1 MTASRKLAAILAAD
15 VVGYSR
21 MMGEDEAGTASLVRE
36 RREAARPIIAAHGGR
51 LFKTMGDGMFVE
63 FPSVVAAVECALAMQ
78 RQMAASNEGALE
90 AKRVLYRIGVHL
102 GDVLLKARISSATAS
117 TSPRGSKA
125 SPNPVACPFR
135 ARRMSTCADGSRRN
149 SSTSEK
155 RRSRTSRGRCMSM
168 PSASTADC
176 SGRAPDAA
184 PSEAGP
190 PRLSIIVLPFA
201 NIGGESEQD
210 YFVDGVTESLTTD
223 LSRIRGSFVIAR
235 NTAFTYRGK
244 ALDITTIGRE
254 LNVRYALEGSVQRS
268 GNRMRINAQL
278 IDVQSGSHLWAE
290 RFERPVTD
298 LFEMQDEIVARI
310 ANTLNAQLIAAEARR
325 AERAPTP
332 DSLDLY
338 FQGEAWVNK
347 GVTFESMN
355 KAHSFFER
363 ALALDPANVDAL
375 AGMSQVEANFAIS
388 LSTDDK
394 AARFAAAEAAATKA
408 LSLAP
413 DHALAHLSLGM
424 VLGFTNRAAQGIAEY
439 ERALALDRNMAGA
452 HALIGQNKLFIGRA
466 EETEAHV
473 LEALRLSPR
482 DPWAYIWLLT
492 AGFAACLLGRNE
504 EAASWFRRSIEANRN
519 FALCHFIH
527 ATVLANIG
535 RMDEAR
541 SELAAGLAL
550 DPGFTIANFQSA
562 VSSDNPLYLEQRAG
576 SSTTCAAP
584 EFPRHERRGL
594 SSAAKIARLGWRGAQ
609 IQREDLF
616 RAP

>member
-21 MMGEDEAGTASLVRE
+21 MMGEDEAGAAALVRE
-36 RREAARPIIAAHGGR
+36 RRETVQPIIAAHSGR
-51 LFKTMGDGMFVE
+51 LFKTMGDGMFIE

-78 RQMAASNEGALE
+78 SQMAAGNEGAPE

-102 GDVLLKARISSATAS
+102 GDVLVEGEDILGDGVNITSRLEGVAEAGGVCISGAAYEHVRGRVEAEFIDLGEKALKNIARPMRVYAVRIE
-117 TSPRGSKA
+117 
-125 SPNPVACPFR
+125 
-135 ARRMSTCADGSRRN
+135 ADGSQ
-149 SSTSEK
+149 
-155 RRSRTSRGRCMSM
+155 
-168 PSASTADC
+168 SA
-176 SGRAPDAA
+176 PPPA
-184 PSEAGP
+184 PSEFGP
-190 PRLSIIVLPFA
+190 PRLSIVVLPFA
-201 NIGGESEQD
+201 NIGGDAEQD

-244 ALDITTIGRE
+244 AFDVTKIGRE

-268 GNRMRINAQL
+268 GNRMRVNAQL
-278 IDVQSGSHLWAE
+278 IDAQSGNHLWAE
-290 RFERPVTD
+290 RFERPMTD

-310 ANTLNAQLIAAEARR
+310 ANTLNAQFVAVEARR

-332 DSLDLY
+332 DSMDLY
-338 FQGEAWVNK
+338 FQGEAWINR

-355 KAHSFFER
+355 KARSFFER
-363 ALALDPANVDAL
+363 ALTLDPANVEAL
-375 AGMSQVEANFAIS
+375 AGMSQVEANLAIS
-388 LSTDDK
+388 LSTSDK
-394 AARFAAAEAAATKA
+394 AARFAAAEAAAAEA

-413 DHALAHLSLGM
+413 DHALAHLSMGM

-482 DPWAYIWLLT
+482 DPWAYIWRLT

-504 EAASWFRRSIEANRN
+504 EAASWFRQSIEANRN
-519 FALCHFIH
+519 FALCHFIY
-527 ATVLANIG
+527 ATALANTG
-535 RMDEAR
+535 RLKEAR
-541 SELAAGLAL
+541 SEVAAGLAL
-550 DPGFTIANFQSA
+550 DRHFSIANFQSA
-562 VSSDNPLYLEQRAG
+562 VWSDNPVYLAQHARVIDEMRRAG
-576 SSTTCAAP
+576 IP
-584 EFPRHERRGL
+584 E
-594 SSAAKIARLGWRGAQ
+594 A
-609 IQREDLF
+609 
-616 RAP
+616 

>member
-36 RREAARPIIAAHGGR
+36 RREAAQPIIAAHGGR
-51 LFKTMGDGMFVE
+51 LFKTMGDGIFVE
-63 FPSVVAAVECALAMQ
+63 FSSVVAAVECALAMQ
-78 RQMAASNEGALE
+78 EQMASGNEAAPE
-90 AKRVLYRIGVHL
+90 RKRVLYRIGVHL
-102 GDVLLKARISSATAS
+102 GDVLVEGDDIIGDGVNIASRLESVAEPGGMCISGA
-117 TSPRGSKA
+117 
-125 SPNPVACPFR
+125 VH
-135 ARRMSTCADGSRRN
+135 
-149 SSTSEK
+149 EHV
-155 RRSRTSRGRCMSM
+155 RGRIEAEFIDLGEKALKNIARPMRVY
-168 PSASTADC
+168 AVRID
-176 SGRAPDAA
+176 SGPYGRTPEAA
-184 PSEAGP
+184 HSEAGP
-190 PRLSIIVLPFA
+190 PRFSIVVLPFA
-201 NIGGESEQD
+201 NIGGDPEQD

-244 ALDITTIGRE
+244 AIDIAKIGRE

-268 GNRMRINAQL
+268 GNRMRINGQL

-310 ANTLNAQLIAAEARR
+310 ANTLNSQLIAAEARR
-325 AERAPTP
+325 AERAPAP

-338 FQGEAWVNK
+338 FQGEAWVNR
-347 GVTFESMN
+347 GVTFESMT
-355 KAHSFFER
+355 KAHSFFQR

-375 AGMSQVEANFAIS
+375 AGMAQVEANFAIS
-388 LSTDDK
+388 LSTNDK
-394 AARFAAAEAAATKA
+394 AARFAAAEAAATEA

-482 DPWAYIWLLT
+482 DPWAYVWLLT

-519 FALCHFIH
+519 FALCRFIH
-527 ATVLANIG
+527 ATVLTNA
-535 RMDEAR
+535 RRVDEAR

-550 DPGFTIANFQSA
+550 DPGFSIANFQSA
-562 VSSDNPLYLEQRAG
+562 VSSDNPLYLEQRA
-576 SSTTCAAP
+576 
-584 EFPRHERRGL
+584 RVVVDMRRAGVPD
-594 SSAAKIARLGWRGAQ
+594 I
-609 IQREDLF
+609 
-616 RAP
+616 

>member
-36 RREAARPIIAAHGGR
+36 RREAAQPIIAAHGGR

-78 RQMAASNEGALE
+78 RQMAASNEGAVE

-102 GDVLLKARISSATAS
+102 GDVLVEGEDILGDGVNIASRLESVADPGGVSISGAAHEH
-117 TSPRGSKA
+117 
-125 SPNPVACPFR
+125 V
-135 ARRMSTCADGSRRN
+135 
-149 SSTSEK
+149 
-155 RRSRTSRGRCMSM
+155 RGRIEAEFIDLGEKALKNIARPVRVYAVRVDAG
-168 PSASTADC
+168 PSGSPLRT
-176 SGRAPDAA
+176 A

-201 NIGGESEQD
+201 NIGGDSEQD

-244 ALDITTIGRE
+244 AFDVTQIGRE

-278 IDVQSGSHLWAE
+278 IDAQSGSHLWAE

-347 GVTFESMN
+347 GVTFEN
-355 KAHSFFER
+355 LTKARAFFER
-363 ALALDPANVDAL
+363 ALALDPANVDAI
-375 AGMSQVEANFAIS
+375 AGMAQVEANFAIS

-394 AARFAAAEAAATKA
+394 AARFAAAEASATKA

-413 DHALAHLSLGM
+413 DHALAHLTLGM
-424 VLGFTNRAAQGIAEY
+424 VLGFTNRAIQGIAEY

-452 HALIGQNKLFIGRA
+452 HSLIGQNKLFIGRA
-466 EETEAHV
+466 EESEAHV

-519 FALCHFIH
+519 FALCHFIYG
-527 ATVLANIG
+527 TVLANIG

-562 VSSDNPLYLEQRAG
+562 VSSDNLVYLEQRARIIDDMRRAG
-576 SSTTCAAP
+576 IP
-584 EFPRHERRGL
+584 E
-594 SSAAKIARLGWRGAQ
+594 A
-609 IQREDLF
+609 
-616 RAP
+616 

>member
-36 RREAARPIIAAHGGR
+36 RREAAQPIIAAHSGR

-63 FPSVVAAVECALAMQ
+63 FASVVAAVECALAMQ
-78 RQMAASNEGALE
+78 RQTAASNDGALE

-102 GDVLLKARISSATAS
+102 GDVLVEGEDILGDGVNIASRLEGVAEPGGVSISSAAHEH
-117 TSPRGSKA
+117 
-125 SPNPVACPFR
+125 V
-135 ARRMSTCADGSRRN
+135 
-149 SSTSEK
+149 
-155 RRSRTSRGRCMSM
+155 RGRVDAEFIDLGEKALKNIARPMRVYAVRVDSG
-168 PSASTADC
+168 P
-176 SGRAPDAA
+176 SGRALEAA
-184 PSEAGP
+184 HSEFGL
-190 PRLSIIVLPFA
+190 PRLSIVVLPFA
-201 NIGGESEQD
+201 NIGGDSEQD

-244 ALDITTIGRE
+244 AVDVTKIGRE

-338 FQGEAWVNK
+338 FQGEAWVNR
-347 GVTFESMN
+347 GVTYEN
-355 KAHSFFER
+355 LTKARSFFER

-375 AGMSQVEANFAIS
+375 AGMAQVEANFAIS

-394 AARFAAAEAAATKA
+394 AARFAAAEAAATRA

-452 HALIGQNKLFIGRA
+452 HALIGQNKLFIGLA

-482 DPWAYIWLLT
+482 DPWAYVWLLT

-519 FALCHFIH
+519 FALCRFIH
-527 ATVLANIG
+527 ATVLTNAG
-535 RMDEAR
+535 RTDEAR
-541 SELAAGLAL
+541 SELTAGMAL

-562 VSSDNPLYLEQRAG
+562 VSSDNSVYLAQRARIIDDMRRAG
-576 SSTTCAAP
+576 VP
-584 EFPRHERRGL
+584 E
-594 SSAAKIARLGWRGAQ
+594 A
-609 IQREDLF
+609 
-616 RAP
+616 

>member
-36 RREAARPIIAAHGGR
+36 RREAAQPIIAAHGGR

-78 RQMAASNEGALE
+78 RQMAASNEGAVE

-102 GDVLLKARISSATAS
+102 GDVLVEGEDILGDGVNIASRLESVADPGGVSISGAAHEH
-117 TSPRGSKA
+117 
-125 SPNPVACPFR
+125 V
-135 ARRMSTCADGSRRN
+135 
-149 SSTSEK
+149 
-155 RRSRTSRGRCMSM
+155 RGRIEAEFIDLGEKTLKNIARPVRVYAVRVDAG
-168 PSASTADC
+168 PSGSPLRT
-176 SGRAPDAA
+176 A

-201 NIGGESEQD
+201 NIGGDSEQD

-244 ALDITTIGRE
+244 AFDVTQIGRE

-278 IDVQSGSHLWAE
+278 IDAQSGSHLWAE

-347 GVTFESMN
+347 GVTFEN
-355 KAHSFFER
+355 LTKARAFFER
-363 ALALDPANVDAL
+363 ALALDPANVDAI
-375 AGMSQVEANFAIS
+375 AGMAQVEANFAIS

-394 AARFAAAEAAATKA
+394 AARFAAAEASATKA

-413 DHALAHLSLGM
+413 DHALAHLTLGM
-424 VLGFTNRAAQGIAEY
+424 VLGFTNRAIQGIAEY

-452 HALIGQNKLFIGRA
+452 HSLIGQNKLFIGRA
-466 EETEAHV
+466 EESEAHV

-519 FALCHFIH
+519 FALCHFIYG
-527 ATVLANIG
+527 TVLANIG

-562 VSSDNPLYLEQRAG
+562 VSSDNLVYLEQRSRIIDDMRRAG
-576 SSTTCAAP
+576 IP
-584 EFPRHERRGL
+584 E
-594 SSAAKIARLGWRGAQ
+594 A
-609 IQREDLF
+609 
-616 RAP
+616 

>member
-21 MMGEDEAGTASLVRE
+21 MMGQDEAGVAALVRE
-36 RREAARPIIAAHGGR
+36 RRETVQPIIAAHGGR

-78 RQMAASNEGALE
+78 RQMAVGNEGAPE
-90 AKRVLYRIGVHL
+90 AKRVVYRIGVHL
-102 GDVLLKARISSATAS
+102 GDVLVEGEDIL
-117 TSPRGSKA
+117 G
-125 SPNPVACPFR
+125 
-135 ARRMSTCADGSRRN
+135 DGVN
-149 SSTSEK
+149 I
-155 RRSRTSRGRCMSM
+155 TSRLEGVAEAGGVCISGAAYEHVRGRVEAEFIDLGEKALKNIARPVRVYAVRINSD
-168 PSASTADC
+168 ASEP
-176 SGRAPDAA
+176 APHPA
-184 PSEAGP
+184 PSEGEP
-190 PRLSIIVLPFA
+190 PRLSIVVLPFA
-201 NIGGESEQD
+201 NIGGDSEQD

-244 ALDITTIGRE
+244 ALEITKIGRE

-278 IDVQSGSHLWAE
+278 IDAQSGSHLWAE

-325 AERAPTP
+325 AERAPAP
-332 DSLDLY
+332 DSMDLY

-347 GVTFESMN
+347 GVTFETMS
-355 KAHSFFER
+355 KAHAFFER
-363 ALALDPANVDAL
+363 ALTLDPANIDAL
-375 AGMSQVEANFAIS
+375 VSMAQVEANFAIS
-388 LSTDDK
+388 LSTTDR
-394 AARFAAAEAAATKA
+394 AARFAAAEAAATRA
-408 LSLAP
+408 LSFAP
-413 DHALAHLSLGM
+413 DHAHAHLCMGM

-482 DPWAYIWLLT
+482 DPWAYVWLLT
-492 AGFAACLLGRNE
+492 AGFAACLLGRDE
-504 EAASWFRRSIEANRN
+504 EAASWFRQSIEANRN
-519 FALCHFIH
+519 FALCRFIH
-527 ATVLANIG
+527 ATVLANSG

-541 SELAAGLAL
+541 SELAAGLDF
-550 DPGFTIANFQSA
+550 DPGFSIANFQSA
-562 VSSDNPLYLEQRAG
+562 VSSNNPVYLEQRARVI
-576 SSTTCAAP
+576 AAM
-584 EFPRHERRGL
+584 RRAGIPQ
-594 SSAAKIARLGWRGAQ
+594 A
-609 IQREDLF
+609 
-616 RAP
+616 

>member
-36 RREAARPIIAAHGGR
+36 RREAAQPIIDAHGGR
-51 LFKTMGDGMFVE
+51 LFKTMGDGMFIE

-78 RQMAASNEGALE
+78 GQMAAGNEGALE

-102 GDVLLKARISSATAS
+102 GDVLVEGEDILGDGVNITSRLEGVAEAGGVCISGAAYEHVRGRVEAEFIDLGEKALKNIAR
-117 TSPRGSKA
+117 
-125 SPNPVACPFR
+125 PVHVYAVR
-135 ARRMSTCADGSRRN
+135 IEADGSQ
-149 SSTSEK
+149 
-155 RRSRTSRGRCMSM
+155 
-168 PSASTADC
+168 
-176 SGRAPDAA
+176 RAPHPA
-184 PSEAGP
+184 PSEVEP
-190 PRLSIIVLPFA
+190 PRLSIVVLPFA
-201 NIGGESEQD
+201 NIGGDTEQD

-244 ALDITTIGRE
+244 AFDVAKIGRE

-268 GNRMRINAQL
+268 GNRMRVNAQL
-278 IDVQSGSHLWAE
+278 IDAQSGNHLWAE
-290 RFERPVTD
+290 RFERPMTD

-310 ANTLNAQLIAAEARR
+310 ANTLNAQLVAVEARR

-338 FQGEAWVNK
+338 FQGEAWVNR

-355 KAHSFFER
+355 KARSFFER
-363 ALALDPANVDAL
+363 ALTLDPANVEAL

-388 LSTDDK
+388 LSTNDK
-394 AARFAAAEAAATKA
+394 AARFAAAEAAAAEA

-413 DHALAHLSLGM
+413 DHALAHLTMGM

-482 DPWAYIWLLT
+482 DPWAYIWRLT
-492 AGFAACLLGRNE
+492 AGLRG
-504 EAASWFRRSIEANRN
+504 
-519 FALCHFIH
+519 
-527 ATVLANIG
+527 VP
-535 RMDEAR
+535 AR
-541 SELAAGLAL
+541 
-550 DPGFTIANFQSA
+550 
-562 VSSDNPLYLEQRAG
+562 
-576 SSTTCAAP
+576 
-584 EFPRHERRGL
+584 PR
-594 SSAAKIARLGWRGAQ
+594 
-609 IQREDLF
+609 
-616 RAP
+616 

>member
-21 MMGEDEAGTASLVRE
+21 MMGEDEAGAAALVRE
-36 RREAARPIIAAHGGR
+36 RRETVQPIIAAYSGR

-78 RQMAASNEGALE
+78 RQMAVGNEAALE

-102 GDVLLKARISSATAS
+102 GDVLVEGEDILGDGVNITSRLEGVAEAGGVCISGAAYEHVRGRIEAEFIDLGEKALKNIAR
-117 TSPRGSKA
+117 
-125 SPNPVACPFR
+125 PVHVYAVR
-135 ARRMSTCADGSRRN
+135 IEADGSQ
-149 SSTSEK
+149 
-155 RRSRTSRGRCMSM
+155 
-168 PSASTADC
+168 
-176 SGRAPDAA
+176 RAPHPA
-184 PSEAGP
+184 PPEFGP
-190 PRLSIIVLPFA
+190 PRLSIVVLPFA
-201 NIGGESEQD
+201 NIGGDAEQD

-244 ALDITTIGRE
+244 AFDVTKIGRE

-268 GNRMRINAQL
+268 GNRMRVNAQL
-278 IDVQSGSHLWAE
+278 IDAQSGNHLWAE

-325 AERAPTP
+325 AERAPAP

-338 FQGEAWVNK
+338 FQGEAWVNR
-347 GVTFESMN
+347 GVTFESLS
-355 KAHSFFER
+355 KARSFFER
-363 ALALDPANVDAL
+363 ALTLDPANVDAL
-375 AGMSQVEANFAIS
+375 AGMAQVEANFAIS

-394 AARFAAAEAAATKA
+394 AARFAAAESAATEA

-466 EETEAHV
+466 KETEAHV

-482 DPWAYIWLLT
+482 DPWAYVWLLT

-519 FALCHFIH
+519 FALCRFIH
-527 ATVLANIG
+527 ATVLANSG

-562 VSSDNPLYLEQRAG
+562 VSSNNPLYLQQRARVIDEMRRAG
-576 SSTTCAAP
+576 IP
-584 EFPRHERRGL
+584 E
-594 SSAAKIARLGWRGAQ
+594 A
-609 IQREDLF
+609 
-616 RAP
+616 

>member
-21 MMGEDEAGTASLVRE
+21 MIGEDEAGTASLVRE
-36 RREAARPIIAAHGGR
+36 RREAAQPIIAAHGGR

-63 FPSVVAAVECALAMQ
+63 FPSVVAAVECALAIQ

-102 GDVLLKARISSATAS
+102 GDVLVEGEDILGDGVNIASRLESVAEPGGVSISGAAHEH
-117 TSPRGSKA
+117 
-125 SPNPVACPFR
+125 V
-135 ARRMSTCADGSRRN
+135 
-149 SSTSEK
+149 
-155 RRSRTSRGRCMSM
+155 RGRLEAEFIDLGEKALKNIARPVRVYAARVDAG
-168 PSASTADC
+168 PSGPAL
-176 SGRAPDAA
+176 GAA
-184 PSEAGP
+184 HSEAGR
-190 PRLSIIVLPFA
+190 PRLSMIVLPFA
-201 NIGGESEQD
+201 NIGGDSEQD

-244 ALDITTIGRE
+244 ALDVTQIGRE

-268 GNRMRINAQL
+268 GNRMRVNAQL
-278 IDVQSGSHLWAE
+278 IDAQNGNHLWAE

-338 FQGEAWVNK
+338 FQGEAWVNR
-347 GVTFESMN
+347 GVTFEN
-355 KAHSFFER
+355 LTKARSFFER

-375 AGMSQVEANFAIS
+375 AGMAQVEANFAIS

-394 AARFAAAEAAATKA
+394 AARFAAAEAAATRA

-452 HALIGQNKLFIGRA
+452 HSLIGQNKLFIGRA
-466 EETEAHV
+466 EESEAHV

-519 FALCHFIH
+519 FALCHFIYG
-527 ATVLANIG
+527 TVLANIG

-562 VSSDNPLYLEQRAG
+562 VSSDNPVYLEQRARIIVDMRRAG
-576 SSTTCAAP
+576 IP
-584 EFPRHERRGL
+584 E
-594 SSAAKIARLGWRGAQ
+594 A
-609 IQREDLF
+609 
-616 RAP
+616 

>member
-21 MMGEDEAGTASLVRE
+21 MMGEDEAGAAALVRE
-36 RREAARPIIAAHGGR
+36 RRETVQPIIAAHSGR
-51 LFKTMGDGMFVE
+51 LFKTMGDGMFIE

-78 RQMAASNEGALE
+78 RQMAADNEGAVE

-102 GDVLLKARISSATAS
+102 GDVLVEGDDILGDGVNITSRLEGVAEAGGVCISGAAYEHVRGRVEAEFIDLGEKALKNITRPVHVYAVRIE
-117 TSPRGSKA
+117 
-125 SPNPVACPFR
+125 
-135 ARRMSTCADGSRRN
+135 ADGSQ
-149 SSTSEK
+149 
-155 RRSRTSRGRCMSM
+155 
-168 PSASTADC
+168 
-176 SGRAPDAA
+176 RAPHPASSDV
-184 PSEAGP
+184 EP
-190 PRLSIIVLPFA
+190 PRLSIVVLPFA
-201 NIGGESEQD
+201 NIGGDTEQD

-235 NTAFTYRGK
+235 NTAFTFRGK
-244 ALDITTIGRE
+244 AFDVTKIGRE

-268 GNRMRINAQL
+268 GNRMRVNAQL
-278 IDVQSGSHLWAE
+278 IDAQSGNHLWAE
-290 RFERPVTD
+290 RFERPMTD

-310 ANTLNAQLIAAEARR
+310 ANTLNAQLVAVEARR
-325 AERAPTP
+325 AEGAPAP

-347 GVTFESMN
+347 GVTFETMN

-363 ALALDPANVDAL
+363 ALALDPSNVDAL
-375 AGMSQVEANFAIS
+375 AGMAQVEANFAIS

-394 AARFAAAEAAATKA
+394 AARFAAAEAAATRA

-452 HALIGQNKLFIGRA
+452 HSLIGQNKLFIGRA
-466 EETEAHV
+466 EESEAHV

-504 EAASWFRRSIEANRN
+504 EAASWFRQSIEANRN
-519 FALCHFIH
+519 FALCHFIY
-527 ATVLANIG
+527 ATALANMG

-541 SELAAGLAL
+541 SEVVAGLAL
-550 DPGFTIANFQSA
+550 DRHFSIANFQSA
-562 VSSDNPLYLEQRAG
+562 VWSDNPVYLAQHARVINDMGRAG
-576 SSTTCAAP
+576 IP
-584 EFPRHERRGL
+584 ET
-594 SSAAKIARLGWRGAQ
+594 
-609 IQREDLF
+609 
-616 RAP
+616 

>member
-21 MMGEDEAGTASLVRE
+21 MMGEDEAGAAALVRE
-36 RREAARPIIAAHGGR
+36 RRETVQPIIAAHSGR
-51 LFKTMGDGMFVE
+51 LFKTTGDGMFIE

-78 RQMAASNEGALE
+78 SQMAAGNEGAPE

-102 GDVLLKARISSATAS
+102 GDVLVEGEDILGDGVNITSRLEGVAEAGGVCISGAAYEHVRGRVEAEFIDLGEKALKNIAR
-117 TSPRGSKA
+117 
-125 SPNPVACPFR
+125 PVHVYAVR
-135 ARRMSTCADGSRRN
+135 IEADGSQ
-149 SSTSEK
+149 
-155 RRSRTSRGRCMSM
+155 
-168 PSASTADC
+168 SA
-176 SGRAPDAA
+176 PPPA
-184 PSEAGP
+184 PSEFGP
-190 PRLSIIVLPFA
+190 PRLSIVVLPFA
-201 NIGGESEQD
+201 NIGGDAEQD

-244 ALDITTIGRE
+244 AFDVTKIGRE

-268 GNRMRINAQL
+268 GNRMRVNAQL
-278 IDVQSGSHLWAE
+278 IDAQSGNHLWAE
-290 RFERPVTD
+290 RFERPMTD

-310 ANTLNAQLIAAEARR
+310 ANTLNAQFVAVEARR

-332 DSLDLY
+332 DSMDLY
-338 FQGEAWVNK
+338 FQGEAWINR

-355 KAHSFFER
+355 KARSFFER
-363 ALALDPANVDAL
+363 ALTLDPANVEAL
-375 AGMSQVEANFAIS
+375 AGMSQVEANLAIS
-388 LSTDDK
+388 LSTSDK
-394 AARFAAAEAAATKA
+394 AARFAAAEAAAAEA

-413 DHALAHLSLGM
+413 DHALAHLSMGM

-482 DPWAYIWLLT
+482 DPWAYIWRLT

-504 EAASWFRRSIEANRN
+504 EAASWFRQSIEANRN
-519 FALCHFIH
+519 FALCHFIY
-527 ATVLANIG
+527 ATALANTG
-535 RMDEAR
+535 RLKEAR
-541 SELAAGLAL
+541 SEVAAGLAL
-550 DPGFTIANFQSA
+550 DRHFSIANFQSA
-562 VSSDNPLYLEQRAG
+562 VWSDNPVYLAQHARVIDEMRRAG
-576 SSTTCAAP
+576 IP
-584 EFPRHERRGL
+584 E
-594 SSAAKIARLGWRGAQ
+594 A
-609 IQREDLF
+609 
-616 RAP
+616 

>member
-1 MTASRKLAAILAAD
+1 MTAFRKLAAILAAD

-21 MMGEDEAGTASLVRE
+21 MMGEDEAGTASLVAE
-36 RREAARPIIAAHGGR
+36 RREAVLPIIAAHGGR
-51 LFKTMGDGMFVE
+51 LFKTMGDGMLVE
-63 FPSVVAAVECALAMQ
+63 FASVVAAVECALAMQ
-78 RQMAASNEGALE
+78 KQMAARNEGALE
-90 AKRVLYRIGVHL
+90 TKRILYRIGVHL
-102 GDVLLKARISSATAS
+102 GDVLVEGQDILGEGVNIASRLESVAEPGGVCISGAAFEH
-117 TSPRGSKA
+117 
-125 SPNPVACPFR
+125 V
-135 ARRMSTCADGSRRN
+135 
-149 SSTSEK
+149 
-155 RRSRTSRGRCMSM
+155 RGRIEAAFFDLGEKALKNIAR
-168 PSASTADC
+168 PVRVYAAGAEAAP
-176 SGRAPDAA
+176 SGRALDSA

-201 NIGGESEQD
+201 NIGGDSEQD

-235 NTAFTYRGK
+235 NTAFTYGGK
-244 ALDITTIGRE
+244 ANDVARIGHE

-268 GNRMRINAQL
+268 GNRMRVNAQL
-278 IDVQSGSHLWAE
+278 IDAQSGNHLWAE

-310 ANTLNAQLIAAEARR
+310 ANTLNAQLIAVEARR
-325 AERAPTP
+325 AERAPAP
-332 DSLDLY
+332 DSMDLY

-347 GVTFESMN
+347 GVTFESMA
-355 KAHSFFER
+355 KARGFFER

-375 AGMSQVEANFAIS
+375 AGMAQVEANFAIS
-388 LSTDDK
+388 LSTSDK
-394 AARFAAAEAAATKA
+394 AMRFAAAEAAATKA
-408 LSLAP
+408 LSLAS

-473 LEALRLSPR
+473 QEALRLSPR
-482 DPWAYIWLLT
+482 DPWAYVWLLT
-492 AGFAACLLGRNE
+492 AGFAACLLGRDE

-519 FALCHFIH
+519 FALCRFIH
-527 ATVLANIG
+527 ATVLANMG
-535 RMDEAR
+535 RTDEAR

-562 VSSDNPLYLEQRAG
+562 VSSDNSLYLAQRARIIDDMRLAG
-576 SSTTCAAP
+576 VP
-584 EFPRHERRGL
+584 E
-594 SSAAKIARLGWRGAQ
+594 A
-609 IQREDLF
+609 
-616 RAP
+616 

>member
-21 MMGEDEAGTASLVRE
+21 MMGEDEAGAAALVRE
-36 RREAARPIIAAHGGR
+36 RRETAQPIIAAHSGR

-78 RQMAASNEGALE
+78 RQMAAGNEGALE

-102 GDVLLKARISSATAS
+102 GDVLVEGEDILGDGVNITSRLEGVAEAGGVCISGAAYEHVRGRVEAEFIDLGEKALKNIAR
-117 TSPRGSKA
+117 
-125 SPNPVACPFR
+125 PVHVYAVR
-135 ARRMSTCADGSRRN
+135 IEADGSQ
-149 SSTSEK
+149 
-155 RRSRTSRGRCMSM
+155 
-168 PSASTADC
+168 
-176 SGRAPDAA
+176 RAPHPA
-184 PSEAGP
+184 PSEVGP
-190 PRLSIIVLPFA
+190 PRLSIVVLPFA
-201 NIGGESEQD
+201 NIGGDAEQD

-244 ALDITTIGRE
+244 ALDVTKIGRE

-278 IDVQSGSHLWAE
+278 IDAQSGNHLWAE
-290 RFERPVTD
+290 RFERPMTD

-310 ANTLNAQLIAAEARR
+310 ANTLNAQLVAVEARR
-325 AERAPTP
+325 AERAPAP

-363 ALALDPANVDAL
+363 ALALDPTNVDAL
-375 AGMSQVEANFAIS
+375 AGMAQVEANFAIS
-388 LSTDDK
+388 LSTNDK
-394 AARFAAAEAAATKA
+394 AARFAAAEEAATKA

-413 DHALAHLSLGM
+413 DHAPAHVSLGM

-482 DPWAYIWLLT
+482 DPWAYIWRLT

-504 EAASWFRRSIEANRN
+504 EAASWFRQSIEANRN
-519 FALCHFIH
+519 FALCRFIH
-527 ATVLANIG
+527 ATVLANSG
-535 RMDEAR
+535 RTDEAR
-541 SELAAGLAL
+541 SELTAGLAL

-562 VSSDNPLYLEQRAG
+562 VSSDNPLYLAQRARIIDDMRRAG
-576 SSTTCAAP
+576 IP
-584 EFPRHERRGL
+584 E
-594 SSAAKIARLGWRGAQ
+594 A
-609 IQREDLF
+609 
-616 RAP
+616 

>member
-1 MTASRKLAAILAAD
+1 MAASRKLAAILAAD

-21 MMGEDEAGTASLVRE
+21 MMGEDEAGTASLVAE
-36 RREAARPIIAAHGGR
+36 RREVVLPIIAAHGGR
-51 LFKTMGDGMFVE
+51 LFKTMGDGMLVE
-63 FPSVVAAVECALAMQ
+63 FASVVAAVECALAMQ
-78 RQMAASNEGALE
+78 KKMAVGNEGAAE

-102 GDVLLKARISSATAS
+102 GDVLVEGLDILGEGVNIASRLESVAEPGGVCISASAFDH
-117 TSPRGSKA
+117 
-125 SPNPVACPFR
+125 V
-135 ARRMSTCADGSRRN
+135 
-149 SSTSEK
+149 
-155 RRSRTSRGRCMSM
+155 RGRIEAEFLDLGEKTLKNIAR
-168 PSASTADC
+168 PVRVYAA
-176 SGRAPDAA
+176 GAEAA
-184 PSEAGP
+184 PSARRLDSAPAEAGP

-201 NIGGESEQD
+201 NIGGNSEQE

-235 NTAFTYRGK
+235 NTAFTYAGK
-244 ALDITTIGRE
+244 ANDITRIGRE
-254 LNVRYALEGSVQRS
+254 LHVRYALEGSVQRS
-268 GNRMRINAQL
+268 GNRMRVNAQL
-278 IDVQSGSHLWAE
+278 IDAQTGSHLWAE

-310 ANTLNAQLIAAEARR
+310 ANTLNAQLIAVEARR
-325 AERAPTP
+325 AERAPAP
-332 DSLDLY
+332 NSMDLY

-347 GVTFESMN
+347 GVTLESMSQ
-355 KAHSFFER
+355 ARSFFER

-375 AGMSQVEANFAIS
+375 AGLSQVEANLAIS
-388 LSTDDK
+388 VSATDK
-394 AARFAAAEAAATKA
+394 PARFAAAEAAAAEA

-413 DHALAHLSLGM
+413 DHALAHLCMGM

-492 AGFAACLLGRNE
+492 AGFAACLLGRDE

-519 FALCHFIH
+519 FALCRFIH
-527 ATVLANIG
+527 ATVLAHAG
-535 RMDEAR
+535 RTDEAR

-550 DPGFTIANFQSA
+550 DPGFTIANFRFA
-562 VSSDNPLYLEQRAG
+562 VSSDNALYLAQRARIIDDMRLAG
-576 SSTTCAAP
+576 VP
-584 EFPRHERRGL
+584 E
-594 SSAAKIARLGWRGAQ
+594 A
-609 IQREDLF
+609 
-616 RAP
+616 

>member
-36 RREAARPIIAAHGGR
+36 RREAAQPIIAAHGGR

-78 RQMAASNEGALE
+78 RQTAASNEGALE

-102 GDVLLKARISSATAS
+102 GDVLVEGEDILGDGVNIAS
-117 TSPRGSKA
+117 RLES
-125 SPNPVACPFR
+125 VAEPGGVSVSG
-135 ARRMSTCADGSRRN
+135 AAH
-149 SSTSEK
+149 EHV
-155 RRSRTSRGRCMSM
+155 RGRIDAEFIDLGEKALKNIARPVRVYAVRVDAG
-168 PSASTADC
+168 PSGPALE
-176 SGRAPDAA
+176 AA
-184 PSEAGP
+184 HSEVGP
-190 PRLSIIVLPFA
+190 PRLSMIVLPFA
-201 NIGGESEQD
+201 NIGGDSEQD

-244 ALDITTIGRE
+244 AFDVTQIGRE
-254 LNVRYALEGSVQRS
+254 LNVRYALEGSAQRS
-268 GNRMRINAQL
+268 GNRMRVNAQL
-278 IDVQSGSHLWAE
+278 IDAQSGSHLWAE

-338 FQGEAWVNK
+338 FQGEAWVNR
-347 GVTFESMN
+347 GVTFENLS
-355 KAHSFFER
+355 KARSFFER

-375 AGMSQVEANFAIS
+375 AGVSQVEANLAIS
-388 LSTDDK
+388 VSTDDK
-394 AARFAAAEAAATKA
+394 AARFAAAEAAATRA

-452 HALIGQNKLFIGRA
+452 HSLIGQNKLFIGRA
-466 EETEAHV
+466 EESEAHV

-519 FALCHFIH
+519 FALCHFIYG
-527 ATVLANIG
+527 TVLANIG

-562 VSSDNPLYLEQRAG
+562 VSSDNPVYLEQRARIIVDMRRAG
-576 SSTTCAAP
+576 IP
-584 EFPRHERRGL
+584 E
-594 SSAAKIARLGWRGAQ
+594 A
-609 IQREDLF
+609 
-616 RAP
+616 

>member
-36 RREAARPIIAAHGGR
+36 RREAAQPIIAAHGGR

-78 RQMAASNEGALE
+78 RQMAASNEGAVE

-102 GDVLLKARISSATAS
+102 GDVLVEGEDILGDGVNIASRLESVADPGGVSISGAAHEH
-117 TSPRGSKA
+117 
-125 SPNPVACPFR
+125 V
-135 ARRMSTCADGSRRN
+135 
-149 SSTSEK
+149 
-155 RRSRTSRGRCMSM
+155 RGRIEAEFIDLGEKALKNIARPVRVYAVRVDAG
-168 PSASTADC
+168 PSGSPLRT
-176 SGRAPDAA
+176 A

-201 NIGGESEQD
+201 NIGGDSEQD
-210 YFVDGVTESLTTD
+210 YFVDGVTESLPTD

-244 ALDITTIGRE
+244 AFDVTQIGRE

-278 IDVQSGSHLWAE
+278 IDAQSGSHLWAE

-347 GVTFESMN
+347 GVTFEN
-355 KAHSFFER
+355 LTKARAFFER
-363 ALALDPANVDAL
+363 ALALDPANVDAI
-375 AGMSQVEANFAIS
+375 AGMAQVEANFAIS

-394 AARFAAAEAAATKA
+394 AARFAAAEASATKA

-413 DHALAHLSLGM
+413 DHALAHLTLGM
-424 VLGFTNRAAQGIAEY
+424 VLGFTNRAIQGIAEY

-452 HALIGQNKLFIGRA
+452 HSLIGQNKLFIGRA
-466 EETEAHV
+466 EESEAHV

-519 FALCHFIH
+519 FALCHFIYG
-527 ATVLANIG
+527 TVLANIG

-562 VSSDNPLYLEQRAG
+562 VSSDNLVYLEQRARIIDDMRRAG
-576 SSTTCAAP
+576 IP
-584 EFPRHERRGL
+584 E
-594 SSAAKIARLGWRGAQ
+594 A
-609 IQREDLF
+609 
-616 RAP
+616 

>member
-36 RREAARPIIAAHGGR
+36 RREAAQPIIAAHGGR

-78 RQMAASNEGALE
+78 RQMAASNEGAVE

-102 GDVLLKARISSATAS
+102 GDVLVEGEDILGDGVNIASRLESVADPGGVSISGAAHEH
-117 TSPRGSKA
+117 
-125 SPNPVACPFR
+125 V
-135 ARRMSTCADGSRRN
+135 
-149 SSTSEK
+149 
-155 RRSRTSRGRCMSM
+155 RGRIEAEFIDLGEKALKNIARPVRVYAVRVDAG
-168 PSASTADC
+168 PSGSPLRT
-176 SGRAPDAA
+176 A

-201 NIGGESEQD
+201 NIGGDSEQD

-244 ALDITTIGRE
+244 AFDVTQIGRE

-278 IDVQSGSHLWAE
+278 IDAQSGSHLWAE

-338 FQGEAWVNK
+338 FQGQAWVSK
-347 GVTFESMN
+347 GVTFETLT
-355 KAHSFFER
+355 KARAFFER
-363 ALALDPANVDAL
+363 ALALDPANVDAI
-375 AGMSQVEANFAIS
+375 AGMAQVEANFAIS

-394 AARFAAAEAAATKA
+394 AARFAAAEASATKA

-413 DHALAHLSLGM
+413 DHALAHLTLGM
-424 VLGFTNRAAQGIAEY
+424 VLGFTNRAIQGIAEY

-452 HALIGQNKLFIGRA
+452 HSLIGQNKLFIGRA
-466 EETEAHV
+466 EESEAHV

-519 FALCHFIH
+519 FALCHFIYG
-527 ATVLANIG
+527 TVLANIG

-562 VSSDNPLYLEQRAG
+562 VSSDNLVYLEQRSRIIDDMRRAG
-576 SSTTCAAP
+576 IP
-584 EFPRHERRGL
+584 E
-594 SSAAKIARLGWRGAQ
+594 A
-609 IQREDLF
+609 
-616 RAP
+616 

>member
-21 MMGEDEAGTASLVRE
+21 MMGEDEAGAAALVRE
-36 RREAARPIIAAHGGR
+36 RRETVQPIIAAHSGR

-78 RQMAASNEGALE
+78 RQMAAGNEGALE

-102 GDVLLKARISSATAS
+102 GDVLVEGEDILGDGVNITSRLEGVAEAGGVCISGAAYEHVRGRVEAEFIDLGEKALKNIAR
-117 TSPRGSKA
+117 
-125 SPNPVACPFR
+125 PVHVYAVR
-135 ARRMSTCADGSRRN
+135 IEADGSQ
-149 SSTSEK
+149 
-155 RRSRTSRGRCMSM
+155 G
-168 PSASTADC
+168 
-176 SGRAPDAA
+176 APHPA
-184 PSEAGP
+184 PSEFGP
-190 PRLSIIVLPFA
+190 PRLSIVVLPFA
-201 NIGGESEQD
+201 NIGGDSEQD

-235 NTAFTYRGK
+235 NTAFTFRGRAFDVTK
-244 ALDITTIGRE
+244 IGRE

-268 GNRMRINAQL
+268 GNRMRVNAQL
-278 IDVQSGSHLWAE
+278 IDAQNGNHLWAE
-290 RFERPVTD
+290 RFERPMTD

-310 ANTLNAQLIAAEARR
+310 ANTLNAQLVAVEARR

-375 AGMSQVEANFAIS
+375 AGMAQVEANFAIS
-388 LSTDDK
+388 LSTNDK
-394 AARFAAAEAAATKA
+394 AARFAAAEEAAAKA

-413 DHALAHLSLGM
+413 DHAPAHVSLGM
-424 VLGFTNRAAQGIAEY
+424 ILGFTNRAAQGIAEY

-482 DPWAYIWLLT
+482 DPWAYIWRLT

-504 EAASWFRRSIEANRN
+504 EAASWFRQSIEANRN
-519 FALCHFIH
+519 FALCRFIH
-527 ATVLANIG
+527 ATVLANSG

-541 SELAAGLAL
+541 SELTAGLAL
-550 DPGFTIANFQSA
+550 DPGFTIVNFQSA
-562 VSSDNPLYLEQRAG
+562 VSSDNPLYLQQRARVIDEMRRAG
-576 SSTTCAAP
+576 IP
-584 EFPRHERRGL
+584 E
-594 SSAAKIARLGWRGAQ
+594 A
-609 IQREDLF
+609 
-616 RAP
+616 

>member
-21 MMGEDEAGTASLVRE
+21 MMGEDETGTASLVRE
-36 RREAARPIIAAHGGR
+36 RQEAAQPIIAAHGGR

-78 RQMAASNEGALE
+78 RQMAASNEGALG
-90 AKRVLYRIGVHL
+90 AKRVVYRIGVHL
-102 GDVLLKARISSATAS
+102 GDVLVEGEDILGDGVNIASRIES
-117 TSPRGSKA
+117 
-125 SPNPVACPFR
+125 VAEPGGVSVSG
-135 ARRMSTCADGSRRN
+135 AAH
-149 SSTSEK
+149 EHV
-155 RRSRTSRGRCMSM
+155 RGRI
-168 PSASTADC
+168 
-176 SGRAPDAA
+176 DAQFIDLGEKA
-184 PSEAGP
+184 LKNIARPVRVYAVRVDAGPPGPALVAAHSEAGP
-190 PRLSIIVLPFA
+190 PHLSMIVLPFA
-201 NIGGESEQD
+201 NIGGDSEQD

-244 ALDITTIGRE
+244 AFDVTQIGRE
-254 LNVRYALEGSVQRS
+254 LNVRYALEGSAQRS
-268 GNRMRINAQL
+268 GNRMRVNAQL
-278 IDVQSGSHLWAE
+278 IDAQSGSHLWAE
-290 RFERPVTD
+290 RFERAVTD

-338 FQGEAWVNK
+338 FQGEAWVNR
-347 GVTFESMN
+347 GVTFDNLS
-355 KAHSFFER
+355 KARSFFER

-375 AGMSQVEANFAIS
+375 AGMAQVEANFAIS
-388 LSTDDK
+388 LSTNDK

-413 DHALAHLSLGM
+413 DHALAHLTLGM

-452 HALIGQNKLFIGRA
+452 HSLIGQNKLFIGRA
-466 EETEAHV
+466 EESEAHV

-492 AGFAACLLGRNE
+492 AGFAACLLGRDE

-527 ATVLANIG
+527 ATVLANLG
-535 RMDEAR
+535 RVDEAR

-562 VSSDNPLYLEQRAG
+562 VSSDNPVYLEQRARIIVDMRRAG
-576 SSTTCAAP
+576 VP
-584 EFPRHERRGL
+584 E
-594 SSAAKIARLGWRGAQ
+594 A
-609 IQREDLF
+609 
-616 RAP
+616 

>member
-36 RREAARPIIAAHGGR
+36 RREAAQPIIAAHGGR

-78 RQMAASNEGALE
+78 RQMAASNEGALG
-90 AKRVLYRIGVHL
+90 AKRVVYRIGVHL
-102 GDVLLKARISSATAS
+102 GDVLVEGEDILGDGVNIASRLESVADPGGVSISGAAHEH
-117 TSPRGSKA
+117 
-125 SPNPVACPFR
+125 V
-135 ARRMSTCADGSRRN
+135 
-149 SSTSEK
+149 
-155 RRSRTSRGRCMSM
+155 RGRIEAEFIDLGEKTLKNIARPVRVYAVRVDAG
-168 PSASTADC
+168 PSGPALE
-176 SGRAPDAA
+176 AA
-184 PSEAGP
+184 HSDVGP

-201 NIGGESEQD
+201 NIGGDSEQD

-244 ALDITTIGRE
+244 AFDVTQIGRE

-278 IDVQSGSHLWAE
+278 IDAQSGSHLWAE

-347 GVTFESMN
+347 GVTFEN
-355 KAHSFFER
+355 LTKARAFFER
-363 ALALDPANVDAL
+363 ALALDPANVDAI
-375 AGMSQVEANFAIS
+375 AGMAQVEANFAIS

-394 AARFAAAEAAATKA
+394 AARFAAAEASATKA

-413 DHALAHLSLGM
+413 DHALAHLTLGM
-424 VLGFTNRAAQGIAEY
+424 VLGFTNRAIQGIAEY

-452 HALIGQNKLFIGRA
+452 HSLIGQNKLFIGHA
-466 EETEAHV
+466 EESEAHV

-519 FALCHFIH
+519 FALCHFIYG
-527 ATVLANIG
+527 TVLANIG

-562 VSSDNPLYLEQRAG
+562 VSSDNLVYLEQRSRIIDDMRRAG
-576 SSTTCAAP
+576 IP
-584 EFPRHERRGL
+584 E
-594 SSAAKIARLGWRGAQ
+594 A
-609 IQREDLF
+609 
-616 RAP
+616 

>member
-36 RREAARPIIAAHGGR
+36 RREAAQPIIAAHGGR

-78 RQMAASNEGALE
+78 RQMAASNEGAVE

-102 GDVLLKARISSATAS
+102 GDVLVEGEDILGDGVNIASRLESVADPGGVSISGAAHEH
-117 TSPRGSKA
+117 
-125 SPNPVACPFR
+125 V
-135 ARRMSTCADGSRRN
+135 
-149 SSTSEK
+149 
-155 RRSRTSRGRCMSM
+155 RGRIEAEFIDLGEKALKNIARPVRVYAVRVDAG
-168 PSASTADC
+168 PSGSPLHT
-176 SGRAPDAA
+176 A

-201 NIGGESEQD
+201 NIGGDSEQD

-244 ALDITTIGRE
+244 AFDVTQIGRE

-278 IDVQSGSHLWAE
+278 IDAQSGSHLWAE

-338 FQGEAWVNK
+338 FQGEAWVNR
-347 GVTFESMN
+347 GVTFETMTN
-355 KAHSFFER
+355 ARAYFER

-375 AGMSQVEANFAIS
+375 AGLAQVDANLAIS

-413 DHALAHLSLGM
+413 DHALAHLTLGM

-452 HALIGQNKLFIGRA
+452 HSLIGQNKLFIGRA
-466 EETEAHV
+466 EESEAHV
-473 LEALRLSPR
+473 QEALRLSPR
-482 DPWAYIWLLT
+482 DPWAYVWLLT

-504 EAASWFRRSIEANRN
+504 EATSWFRRSIEANRN
-519 FALCHFIH
+519 FALCHFIYGT
-527 ATVLANIG
+527 ALANIG
-535 RMDEAR
+535 RMNEAR
-541 SELAAGLAL
+541 SEVAAGLSL
-550 DPGFTIANFQSA
+550 DPHFSITNFQSA
-562 VSSDNPLYLEQRAG
+562 IQSDNRVFLAQRARIIDDMRRAG
-576 SSTTCAAP
+576 IP
-584 EFPRHERRGL
+584 EV
-594 SSAAKIARLGWRGAQ
+594 
-609 IQREDLF
+609 
-616 RAP
+616 